1 MLPIKDAVVTSGN
14 YEKYVTFNSR
24 RYSHIIDPRTGYP
37 AQGIISVTVF
47 APKAE
52 LADALATSV
61 FVMGV
66 ETGIDRINQLKAVEC
81 IIITDTGNIITS
93 NNLTLNTQE

>member
-1 MLPIKDAVVTSGN
+1 
-14 YEKYVTFNSR
+14 
-24 RYSHIIDPRTGYP
+24 
-37 AQGIISVTVF
+37 
-47 APKAE
+47 
-52 LADALATSV
+52 
-61 FVMGV
+61 MGV